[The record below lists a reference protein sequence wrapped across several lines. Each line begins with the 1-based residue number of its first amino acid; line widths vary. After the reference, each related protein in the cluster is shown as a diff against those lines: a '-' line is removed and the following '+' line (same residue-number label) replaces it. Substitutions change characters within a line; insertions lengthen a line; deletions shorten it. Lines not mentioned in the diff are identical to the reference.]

1 MQAATTS
8 ERTAT
13 ATGRRVTTAG
23 TEDRNVSLPGGA
35 DAARRAR
42 AELRNLGSDLDDSL
56 LESLRLVVTELV
68 TNSVRHAAAGSV
80 KLRLVVDPQAVR
92 VEVSDRGPGFTPT
105 RRGAD
110 DDREGGWGLFLVE
123 RMADRWGVLSADDRT
138 RVWCELD
145 R

>member
-1 MQAATTS
+1 MGQRA
-8 ERTAT
+8 
-13 ATGRRVTTAG
+13 TTAG
-23 TEDRNVSLPGGA
+23 IEDRNVSLPAGA
-35 DAARRAR
+35 EAAGRAR

-56 LESLRLVVTELV
+56 LENLRLVVTELV
-68 TNSVRHAAAGSV
+68 TNSVRHADAGSV
-80 KLRLVVDPQAVR
+80 KLRLLVDPHAVR

-105 RRGAD
+105 PRGAD
-110 DDREGGWGLFLVE
+110 DDREGGWGLLLVE